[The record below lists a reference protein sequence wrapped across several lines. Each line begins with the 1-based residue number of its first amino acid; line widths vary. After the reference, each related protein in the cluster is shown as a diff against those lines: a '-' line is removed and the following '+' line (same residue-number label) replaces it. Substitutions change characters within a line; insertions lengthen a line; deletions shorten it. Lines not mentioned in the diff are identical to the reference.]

1 MKQLYCFL
9 RLKAVIWTISLFC
22 LLVAGFVTF
31 VSLNTEQKRHEAEAA
46 LDAQRDAITQQGL
59 ARDDGAVDGAKQ
71 LLLDYENRLSPMRRE
86 KGSVK
91 SSSANRPATQ

>member
-31 VSLNTEQKRHEAEAA
+31 LCLNIEQKQHEAQAA

-59 ARDDGAVDGAKQ
+59 ARDDGGFEGAKA
-71 LLLDYENRLSPMRRE
+71 LPLDYENRRSPMRQE
-86 KGSVK
+86 KGSGTT
-91 SSSANRPATQ
+91 SSSKLPGTQ

>member
-31 VSLNTEQKRHEAEAA
+31 VCLNTEQKRHQAEAA

-59 ARDDGAVDGAKQ
+59 ARGDGGFEGANP
-71 LLLDYENRLSPMRRE
+71 LPLDYENRLSPMRQE
-86 KGSVK
+86 KGSGK
-91 SSSANRPATQ
+91 TSSANRPATQ

>member
-9 RLKAVIWTISLFC
+9 RLKAVIWIISLFC

-31 VSLNTEQKRHEAEAA
+31 LSLNTEQKRHEAQAA

-59 ARDDGAVDGAKQ
+59 ARDDGGFGGAKP
-71 LLLDYENRLSPMRRE
+71 LPLDYENRLSSMRQE
-86 KGSVK
+86 KGSGK
-91 SSSANRPATQ
+91 TSSAKPPAIQ